1 MLVTVPVCTPAATLP
16 PYWRLTK
23 TTRSRS
29 FPWLVSATFRPQR
42 QKFTWI
48 REFHGMVGSPP
59 VNQSHLLQKD
69 LKKGRNGSFGVHYYS
84 SVVLAFTATLPAGK
98 DEGAVL
104 RLQRPWRSSGHQHH
118 QRHQPPS
125 PTWHFL
131 EQGCEVD
138 SQNFYRKWSYGWQK
152 NCWTW
157 VISDNFWQYLY
168 FSESIP

>member
-59 VNQSHLLQKD
+59 VNQSHLLHKD

-104 RLQRPWRSSGHQHH
+104 RLQRPWRSSGHQ
-118 QRHQPPS
+118 QRHQPHS

-131 EQGCEVD
+131 GTTNGYSAFPVWITMVM
-138 SQNFYRKWSYGWQK
+138 QNRH
-152 NCWTW
+152 
-157 VISDNFWQYLY
+157 
-168 FSESIP
+168 